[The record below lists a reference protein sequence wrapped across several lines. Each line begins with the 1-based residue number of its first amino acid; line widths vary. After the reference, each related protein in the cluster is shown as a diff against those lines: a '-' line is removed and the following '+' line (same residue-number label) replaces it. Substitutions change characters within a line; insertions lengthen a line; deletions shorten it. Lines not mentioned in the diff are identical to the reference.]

1 MSPEGSAALAAVRA
15 GFELPRDQVYLDGNS
30 LGALHGRVRARLATV
45 ISEEWGNSLIAGWNN
60 HHWIDLPLT
69 VGDRLAP
76 LLGAE
81 PGEVLCCD
89 SLSVNLFKALAAAL
103 EINAPRTRIVTE
115 ASHFPTDNYIAQ
127 GISGLLGAERCR
139 VDALSM
145 ADIEQLNFE
154 DVAVLSLSHVN
165 FRTGALRDLG
175 ELTQRAQAGG
185 ALVLWDLAHSA
196 GVVETRLGEHRADLA
211 VGCTYKFL
219 NGGPGAP
226 GFLYVARRHQWANNA
241 IPGWMGHADRFAFE
255 ANYRPVEGI
264 ARFLTGTQSVVAMS
278 AVDAALSV
286 FDDID
291 IPSLRA
297 QSLALSDGFL
307 QALAGNEATRKLE
320 CLTPLKHASRGSQ
333 ISLRLE
339 QGFPVSQALIAD
351 GVVVDFRD
359 PDIVRFGF
367 SPLYNTQEDVRTAAA
382 RLAAILDSKRYLLPQ
397 FNTRKT
403 VT

>member
-1 MSPEGSAALAAVRA
+1 MSPERIAALAAVRA

-30 LGALHGRVRARLATV
+30 LGALHARVRARLATV
-45 ISEEWGNSLIAGWNN
+45 VSEEWGNSLIAGWND

-76 LLGAE
+76 LLGAG

-89 SLSVNLFKALAAAL
+89 SLSVNLFKAFAAAL

-115 ASHFPTDNYIAQ
+115 ASHFPTDNYIAR
-127 GISGLLGAERCR
+127 GISALLGVERCQ
-139 VDALSM
+139 VDALPM
-145 ADIEQLNFE
+145 ADIAQLDFD

-175 ELTQRAQAGG
+175 ELTQRAHAGG

-196 GVVETRLGEHRADLA
+196 GVVETQLGAHEADLA

-226 GFLYVARRHQWANNA
+226 GFLYMARRHQWAGNA

-255 ANYRPVEGI
+255 ADYRPVEGI

-307 QALAGNEATRKLE
+307 QALAGHEATRQLE
-320 CLTPLKHASRGSQ
+320 CLTPLNHAARGSQ

-339 QGFPVSQALIAD
+339 HGFPVSQALIAD

-367 SPLYNTQEDVRTAAA
+367 SPLYNTQDDVHTAAA
-382 RLAAILDSKRYLLPQ
+382 RLADILDSKRHELRQ
-397 FNTRKT
+397 FTTRKT